1 MPTDPVPA
9 VEAVD
14 KSQWRPEEYDL
25 LFHFVNFSRIA
36 NSVVTEPGPLQGWF
50 REALWRHYSYA
61 PFNARVMENYF
72 SLAFFYGHD
81 APWNV
86 YYRSPVVLE
95 RLRLALD
102 YTFGLMGGN
111 GAIPEYA
118 IADIDAPMLA
128 PSSFGM
134 EYMSAALEVAGPL
147 LPGDLK
153 GRLIAQAR
161 KAAVYVLTA
170 EESWAHARSFTNQF
184 LGAMAGGLRLARLTN
199 DAELKGFVEK
209 AGEAILGDFMSPMGY
224 LYENDGAETF
234 AYFFVTLGRLVPLY
248 HEWPDARWLE
258 VLRRHCAWMS
268 RHMLPEPDGRT
279 VILAGSHQT
288 RTGSGYRLSPRGGQR
303 GLADLMADGHDGRR
317 FMKLF
322 LASAEA
328 AAQARRAWEEASD
341 PVGVQRREGKRRGYN
356 PVSTLWGYATYAP
369 PEAEIAEALRRLP
382 CLDPKTGME
391 KLEDDRGNQYIY
403 VRHPAYY
410 AGFCFATHRSTAA
423 HGPSFLWHG
432 QAGTLVLSENGDRPR
447 WETHVGDGAT
457 GRALALAK
465 VRGERGGQVI
475 EVRYPDLN
483 VTKTY
488 VLRPEGWDVFLS
500 ARAAGDR
507 ALRERIPLL
516 LREDDEILLDY
527 GTCPAG
533 GMSDRALGVVT
544 RELGVARGGRE
555 VMRIDFG
562 APVSAQIR
570 PSYDPDGY
578 VRGVLDFP
586 LAPVYFGRVGYRIRI
601 R

>member
-9 VEAVD
+9 VESID
-14 KSQWRPEEYDL
+14 RSQWRPEEYDL
-25 LFHFVNFSRIA
+25 LFHFVNFARVA

-72 SLAFFYGHD
+72 SLAFFYGYD

-86 YYRSPVVLE
+86 YHRSPAILE

-102 YTFGLMGGN
+102 YTFGLMGEN

-147 LPGDLK
+147 LPDDLR
-153 GRLIAQAR
+153 GRLVAQAR

-199 DAELKGFVEK
+199 DAELKGYAER
-209 AGEAILGDFMSPMGY
+209 AGEALLGEFMSPMGY

-258 VLRRHCAWMS
+258 VLRRHCAWMA
-268 RHMLPEPDGRT
+268 RHMLLEPDGRT

-288 RTGSGYRLSPRGGQR
+288 RTGSGYRLTPRGGQR
-303 GLADLMADGHDGRR
+303 GLGDLMADGHDERQ

-322 LASAEA
+322 LSSAEA
-328 AAQARRAWEEASD
+328 AAQARRAWEEAPD
-341 PVGVQRREGKRRGYN
+341 PVGAQRQASKSRGYV
-356 PVSTLWGYATYAP
+356 PVSTLWNYATYAP
-369 PEAEIAEALRRLP
+369 PEAEIAEALGRLP
-382 CLDPKTGME
+382 CLDPTTGTE

-403 VRHPAYY
+403 VRHPNYY
-410 AGFCFATHRSTAA
+410 AGFCFATHRTTAA

-432 QAGTLVLSENGDRPR
+432 RAGTLVLSENGDRPR
-447 WETHVGDGAT
+447 WETQVGEGGT

-465 VRGERGGQVI
+465 TRGERGGQVI

-507 ALRERIPLL
+507 AL
-516 LREDDEILLDY
+516 
-527 GTCPAG
+527 
-533 GMSDRALGVVT
+533 
-544 RELGVARGGRE
+544 
-555 VMRIDFG
+555 
-562 APVSAQIR
+562 
-570 PSYDPDGY
+570 
-578 VRGVLDFP
+578 
-586 LAPVYFGRVGYRIRI
+586 
-601 R
+601 